1 MNYWETMLSEV
12 AFKTCCATLSIMLII
27 CFTAFIIG
35 YVVDKLREHKETR
48 KFLCEQYIRYRI
60 DRWNKKGY

>member
-1 MNYWETMLSEV
+1 MNYWEIIISEV
-12 AFKTCCATLSIMLII
+12 AFKTCCFTLSIMLII
-27 CFTAFIIG
+27 CCVGFVI
-35 YVVDKLREHKETR
+35 DKLREHKETR